1 MPVTPIGQDTR
12 GIINYFIKEHGAE
25 NSVLRIPVGSVKP
38 KQLPNKVKQLIKL
51 TVQDAGWQ
59 VWRFQHKKCEQTMGI
74 TTFVIIRKPAETTP
88 ITRDN

>member
-38 KQLPNKVKQLIKL
+38 KQLPNKVKQLIKS
-51 TVQDAGWQ
+51 TVKDAG
-59 VWRFQHKKCEQTMGI
+59 
-74 TTFVIIRKPAETTP
+74 
-88 ITRDN
+88 